1 MGDDRH
7 DQIGGPMASPVLSGR
22 ARAAL
27 QQHQRRVEVLQ
38 RELHGVDRVLSGALT
53 ACDGASQNE
62 MLGAYLEAVQ
72 ELRVSLQRLEGFLM
86 QRLLRHGAEPASDS
100 ASIDVRPL
108 DFGSSAEGAAA
119 E

>member
-1 MGDDRH
+1 MAIDRL
-7 DQIGGPMASPVLSGR
+7 DAAVGPAAITPLSGR

-27 QQHQRRVEVLQ
+27 QHHQRRVSLLQ
-38 RELHGVDRVLSGALT
+38 RELQGVDRVLAGALT
-53 ACDGASQNE
+53 ACDGASQRE

-86 QRLLRHGAEPASDS
+86 QRLIGRGGEPEPGAIELQPLDYGAPAS
-100 ASIDVRPL
+100 
-108 DFGSSAEGAAA
+108 GSAA